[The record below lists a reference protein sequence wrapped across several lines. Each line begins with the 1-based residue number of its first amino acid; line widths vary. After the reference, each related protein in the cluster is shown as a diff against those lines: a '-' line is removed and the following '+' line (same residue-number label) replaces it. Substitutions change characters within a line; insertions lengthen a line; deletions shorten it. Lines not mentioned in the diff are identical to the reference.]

1 MSDRIHMGS
10 RARAVAAVTAGVGLL
25 IGLELIGEPDAT
37 LAGLLLELLEIAP
50 VVLTSVGVLLLL
62 RATRVQPENR
72 VRPIYR
78 WSPTEA
84 EREAE
89 LLLEACEDDRQ

>member
-1 MSDRIHMGS
+1 M
-10 RARAVAAVTAGVGLL
+10 AGVGLL
-25 IGLELIGEPDAT
+25 VGLELIGEPDARP
-37 LAGLLLELLEIAP
+37 AELLLELLEVTL

-62 RATRVQPENR
+62 QATHGPPER
-72 VRPIYR
+72 GVKPICR
-78 WSPTEA
+78 WSSTEA

>member
-1 MSDRIHMGS
+1 MSERIHMGS
-10 RARAVAAVTAGVGLL
+10 RAAAVAAVTVGVGLL
-25 IGLELIGEPDAT
+25 VGLELIGKPDAT
-37 LAGLLLELLEIAP
+37 LADLLLELLEIAP
-50 VVLTSVGVLLLL
+50 VVLTSLGILLLL
-62 RATRVQPENR
+62 RTTHGQHGPRVK
-72 VRPIYR
+72 PIYR

>member
-1 MSDRIHMGS
+1 MSERIHMGS
-10 RARAVAAVTAGVGLL
+10 RAAAVAAVTVGVGLL
-25 IGLELIGEPDAT
+25 VGLELIGEPDAT
-37 LAGLLLELLEIAP
+37 LADLLLELLEIAP
-50 VVLTSVGVLLLL
+50 VVLTSLGILLLL
-62 RATRVQPENR
+62 RATHGQPGRRVK
-72 VRPIYR
+72 PIYR